1 MLGLMAMQWAC
12 KVGNLESF
20 EKNVIKNLVEGW
32 LLFVLMTFHIELCK
46 VNFKY

>member
-12 KVGNLESF
+12 KVGAWRDL
-20 EKNVIKNLVEGW
+20 KRIVIKNLVGGW
-32 LLFVLMTFHIELCK
+32 LLFVLTTFHIELCK